1 MILLAHK
8 LFVISSTLD
17 FISRHFMKT
26 TEMMCIEM
34 FPLCSLNVLLIKSK
48 ELPELSND
56 ALLRLLSSAVPW
68 SKLCYWSCVMRINFI
83 SLAI

>member
-1 MILLAHK
+1 MISLAHE

-17 FISRHFMKT
+17 LISRHFMKT
-26 TEMMCIEM
+26 TEMMC
-34 FPLCSLNVLLIKSK
+34 LCSLNVLLIKSK

-83 SLAI
+83 SLAT